1 MPENVILP
9 YQFEPEFS
17 SNEEDV
23 EEGELEEEH
32 QHDDENAR
40 TRNSDWWEFLD
51 IFSNLNNAI

>member
-17 SNEEDV
+17 SNEQGV
-23 EEGELEEEH
+23 EEGELQEEH

-40 TRNSDWWEFLD
+40 TRNSDW
-51 IFSNLNNAI
+51 

>member
-17 SNEEDV
+17 SNEGV
-23 EEGELEEEH
+23 EGELEEEH

-40 TRNSDWWEFLD
+40 TRNSDW
-51 IFSNLNNAI
+51 